1 MIAVKPNT
9 KKYLTW
15 IAIALVAFWIL
26 GDPEQAASTVEA
38 GLGKLQD
45 LAEGFI
51 TFLQALAT

>member
-26 GDPEQAASTVEA
+26 GDPTQAASTVEA
-38 GLGKLQD
+38 GLRQLQE
-45 LAEGFI
+45 LANKFI
-51 TFLQALAT
+51 TFLQELAT